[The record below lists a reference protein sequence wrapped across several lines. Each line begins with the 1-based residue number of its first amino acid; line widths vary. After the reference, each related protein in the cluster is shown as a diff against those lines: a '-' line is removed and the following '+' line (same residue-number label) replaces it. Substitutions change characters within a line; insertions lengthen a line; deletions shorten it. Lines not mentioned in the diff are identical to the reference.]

1 MNFDFSED
9 QRRLQEEVRRVLG
22 DHSTSAHVRRV
33 LEGEAAYA
41 ADTWRELAGLG
52 ALGGG
57 PPRGQGGGGAGPP
70 GAVPFCADGGRGGGR
85 RTQAAVPL
93 AGSIYMAA
101 EAIRRAGSAAQ
112 QAAWLPRLASGE
124 VIGTAMLAAHGE
136 HALRAEPARLEGGR
150 LTATFNA
157 VPDGMAASVLV
168 ALVGDALVLVDL
180 AGAGVSRE
188 AQASIDPTHPL
199 ARVVCAGAPVEVMA
213 ASGGAAIAAAVADG
227 AAVLLAFEQV
237 GGAERA
243 LYVARDYVLERR
255 AFGRIVGGFQA
266 VKHKLAEIYAEIEL
280 ARAHAYYGAWA
291 LATGAA
297 ELPRAAAAA
306 RVAATGAYTLAAEES
321 LHLHG
326 GIGFTWEMD
335 CHLHLRR
342 ARWLGQIIGT
352 QHYWRERLASSL
364 IEEAA

>member
-1 MNFDFSED
+1 MNFDFTED
-9 QRRLQEEVRRVLG
+9 QRRLQDEVRKVLT
-22 DHSTSAHVRRV
+22 DHSTSAHVRQV
-33 LEGEAAYA
+33 LDGEALFNS
-41 ADTWRELAGLG
+41 DTWQQLAGLG
-52 ALGGG
+52 ALGVAI
-57 PPRGQGGGGAGPP
+57 PEQHGGAGM
-70 GAVPFCADGGRGGGR
+70 GLLELCLVAEEAGRSL
-85 RTQAAVPL
+85 AAVPL
-93 AGSIYMAA
+93 ASSIYMAA
-101 EAIRRAGSAAQ
+101 QAIGRAGSAEQ

-124 VIGTAMLAAHGE
+124 AIGTAMIGQTGQRVLSAATPYLADGM
-136 HALRAEPARLEGGR
+136 

-157 VPDGMAASVLV
+157 VPDGMAAQVMV
-168 ALVGDALVLVDL
+168 TLVGDALVLVDL
-180 AGAGVSRE
+180 TANGVTRT
-188 AQASIDPTHPL
+188 AQKSIDPSRPL
-199 ARVVCAGAPVEVMA
+199 AQVVCDAAGVEVLVA
-213 ASGGAAIAAAVADG
+213 NGGAAIAAEVTNG

-243 LYVARDYVLERR
+243 LYAARDYVLERR
-255 AFGRIVGGFQA
+255 AFVRVVGSFQA
-266 VKHKLAEIYAEIEL
+266 VKHKLADIYALVEL

-306 RVAATGAYTLAAEES
+306 RVAAIEAYTLASEES

-342 ARWLGQIIGT
+342 ARWLAQIIGT
-352 QHYWRERLASSL
+352 EHIWRERLTSSL